1 MCFKP
6 LVFHLPKL
14 DERSLSLIRRSG
26 ERLRKRAR
34 GVGMRSPALERAMG
48 RLRRCVSGFSS
59 GSLADHILKP
69 VDVRALANLLAHD
82 DETFPRIEISEDLV
96 ASVERASPRIRRL
109 ALMMFAEAYLK
120 RYDERWSEATLEL
133 LGGFIR
139 RHLAAFE
146 SDTRQS
152 QLSVLAENR
161 QTIFSLSGPQEIVNG
176 SRSASIDLEENFSRL
191 GIERYAGG
199 RYLLSCRYLYYVE
212 ELKNIP
218 LGEDHPLLDE
228 VVKDSVYNAL
238 ARGGR
243 RLGHE
248 VAGILIDRS
257 KQGVISDKWL
267 QVVLRI
273 AGDPRVPESSVNYQK
288 WWAVLGSER
297 VRNMKG
303 WLSRVDL
310 KLFLEI
316 LDNYG
321 KSSGNRDMQRMY
333 PSRKRF
339 LDGLIEQGLVAHSR
353 LFLSPE
359 AERFLK
365 RSFAAEDLPDYAT
378 VSGSQI
384 SMIYLQVGH
393 LHMIEGS
400 HSFAMRL
407 FSDIP
412 ETLKILDYEI
422 RRFSHHKLTITR
434 DGVERIIHTPS
445 KLSWQHE
452 AIQYMRKRGIFLN
465 IEKLFS
471 ESDYRDYIRIHG
483 WA

>member
-6 LVFHLPKL
+6 LAFDLPKP
-14 DERSLSLIRRSG
+14 DEKSLSLIRRSG
-26 ERLRKRAR
+26 ERLRKRVER
-34 GVGMRSPALERAMG
+34 VGMRSPALEEAME
-48 RLRRCVSGFSS
+48 RLRGCVSGFSS
-59 GSLADHILKP
+59 GSLADHIRKP
-69 VDVRALANLLAHD
+69 IDTRALANLLAHD
-82 DETFPRIEISEDLV
+82 DETFPRVDISEDLL
-96 ASVERASPRIRRL
+96 ASVERVSPRISRL

-120 RYDERWSEATLEL
+120 RYDETWSEETLEL

-146 SDTRQS
+146 SDRRRS

-161 QTIFSLSGPQEIVNG
+161 ETIFSLSGPQEIVNRA
-176 SRSASIDLEENFSRL
+176 RSASIDLEKIFSRL
-191 GIERYAGG
+191 GIERYVEG

-218 LGEDHPLLDE
+218 LGDDHPLLDE

-248 VAGILIDRS
+248 VVGILIDRS

-267 QVVLRI
+267 RVVLHI

-297 VRNMKG
+297 VRSMKG

-310 KLFLEI
+310 KLFLRVLE
-316 LDNYG
+316 DYAN
-321 KSSGNRDMQRMY
+321 SSGDRAMQRMY

-353 LFLSPE
+353 LFLSTE
-359 AERFLK
+359 AERFL
-365 RSFAAEDLPDYAT
+365 RRAFSAEDLPDYAT
-378 VSGSQI
+378 VRGSQT
-384 SMIYLQVGH
+384 STIYLQVGH

-412 ETLKILDYEI
+412 EISEILDYETH
-422 RRFSHHKLTITR
+422 RFSHNKLTIMHN
-434 DGVERIIHTPS
+434 GVERIIHTPS

-471 ESDYRDYIRIHG
+471 ERDYRDYIGTHG

>member
-6 LVFHLPKL
+6 LVFELPKL

-26 ERLRKRAR
+26 EQLRKRTR
-34 GVGMRSPALERAMG
+34 ETGMRSPAMERAME

-59 GSLADHILKP
+59 GSLADHVREPI
-69 VDVRALANLLAHD
+69 DARALASLLAHD
-82 DETFPRIEISEDLV
+82 DEMFPRIDISEELL
-96 ASVERASPRIRRL
+96 ASVERVSPRIRRL

-120 RYDERWSEATLEL
+120 RYDERWSEATLGL

-146 SDTRQS
+146 SDRRRS
-152 QLSVLAENR
+152 HLSVLAENR
-161 QTIFSLSGPQEIVNG
+161 ETIFSLSGPREIVNRA
-176 SRSASIDLEENFSRL
+176 RSASIDLEEVFSRL
-191 GIERYAGG
+191 GIEQYAGG
-199 RYLLSCRYLYYVE
+199 RYLLLCRYLYYVE

-238 ARGGR
+238 AREGR

-248 VAGILIDRS
+248 LIGILIDRS

-267 QVVLRI
+267 QTVLRI
-273 AGDPRVPESSVNYQK
+273 AGDPRVPESSLNYQK
-288 WWAVLGSER
+288 WWTVLGSER
-297 VRNMKG
+297 VRSMKG

-316 LDNYG
+316 LDDYG
-321 KSSGNRDMQRMY
+321 KSSGDRDMQRMF

-353 LFLSPE
+353 LFLSPA

-365 RSFAAEDLPDYAT
+365 RNFAAEDLPDYAT
-378 VSGSQI
+378 VRGSQTTT
-384 SMIYLQVGH
+384 IYLQVGH

-407 FSDIP
+407 FPDIP
-412 ETLKILDYEI
+412 ETSEILNYEV
-422 RRFSHHKLTITR
+422 RRFSRHKLAITHS
-434 DGVERIIHTPS
+434 GVERIIHTPNRF
-445 KLSWQHE
+445 WQHN
-452 AIQYMRKRGIFLN
+452 AIQYMRNRGIYLDV
-465 IEKLFS
+465 EKLFS
-471 ESDYRDYIRIHG
+471 KRDYRDYIATHG